1 MQVLYG
7 EGLVSHTGPESCV
20 VSRKG
25 AIEALTGGV
34 WAGPL
39 SHENGLSQD
48 ADDFPPSEGN
58 IDRDVDD
65 EFLSGPA
72 WSLEPWHVHKLSA
85 REPRDPDLGRLKML
99 SRSARRTSLRER
111 P

>member
-34 WAGPL
+34 WAGLL
-39 SHENGLSQD
+39 SRENGLSQG

-58 IDRDVDD
+58 IGRDVDD
-65 EFLSGPA
+65 GFPSGPA
-72 WSLEPWHVHKLSA
+72 WSLEPWHVHKLSG
-85 REPRDPDLGRLKML
+85 REPYPGTTCCVGTPAQ
-99 SRSARRTSLRER
+99 ARHCVLTATA
-111 P
+111 